1 MVKGE
6 HSKQLPKNYKVG
18 IKIMTITATKLTLQK
33 IYDRLEQEL
42 KTTWNLD
49 TMEARETFPRE
60 HQEYQCELRSIACEA
75 LRLHLEENPEDQD
88 TLLDDVDIY
97 DRLHEIVDSSLVY
110 IISQLKVIRWTD
122 SHDSIDDMLMLDM
135 CSDSQSAITQ
145 IAFWAKLEDVQDTLN
160 LYSTEY
166 TSQRGDSNA

>member
-1 MVKGE
+1 
-6 HSKQLPKNYKVG
+6 
-18 IKIMTITATKLTLQK
+18 MTITATKLTLQK

-75 LRLHLEENPEDQD
+75 LRLHLEENPEDQG

-97 DRLHEIVDSSLVY
+97 DTLHEIVDSSLVY
-110 IISQLKVIRWTD
+110 TVSQLKVIRWTD
-122 SHDSIDDMLMLDM
+122 NERSVDEEVGLV
-135 CSDSQSAITQ
+135 CEDSQSAITQ
-145 IAFWAKLEDVQDTLN
+145 IAYWAKVADVQDTLH

>member
-1 MVKGE
+1 
-6 HSKQLPKNYKVG
+6 
-18 IKIMTITATKLTLQK
+18 MTITATKLTLQK

-88 TLLDDVDIY
+88 TLLDDIDIY
-97 DRLHEIVDSSLVY
+97 ERLHEIVDSSLVY
-110 IISQLKVIRWTD
+110 TVSQLKVIRWTD
-122 SHDSIDDMLMLDM
+122 NEGSVDEEDGLV
-135 CSDSQSAITQ
+135 CEDSQSAITQ
-145 IAFWAKLEDVQDTLN
+145 IAYWAKVADVQDTLH

>member
-1 MVKGE
+1 
-6 HSKQLPKNYKVG
+6 
-18 IKIMTITATKLTLQK
+18 MTITATKLTLQK

-88 TLLDDVDIY
+88 TLLDDVDYNCHSIY
-97 DRLHEIVDSSLVY
+97 ERLHEIVDSSLVY
-110 IISQLKVIRWTD
+110 IVSQLKVIRWTD
-122 SHDSIDDMLMLDM
+122 NEGSVDEEVGLV
-135 CSDSQSAITQ
+135 CEDSQSAITQ
-145 IAFWAKLEDVQDTLN
+145 IAYWAKVADVQDTLH

>member
-1 MVKGE
+1 
-6 HSKQLPKNYKVG
+6 
-18 IKIMTITATKLTLQK
+18 MTITATKLTLQK

-75 LRLHLEENPEDQD
+75 LRLHLEENPENQG

-110 IISQLKVIRWTD
+110 TVSQLKVIRWTD
-122 SHDSIDDMLMLDM
+122 NEGSVDEEVGLV
-135 CSDSQSAITQ
+135 CEDSQSAITQ
-145 IAFWAKLEDVQDTLN
+145 IAYWAKVADVQDTLH

>member
-1 MVKGE
+1 
-6 HSKQLPKNYKVG
+6 
-18 IKIMTITATKLTLQK
+18 MTITATKLTLQK

-88 TLLDDVDIY
+88 TLLDDIDIY
-97 DRLHEIVDSSLVY
+97 ERLHEIVDSSLVY
-110 IISQLKVIRWTD
+110 TVSQLKVIRWTD
-122 SHDSIDDMLMLDM
+122 NEGSVDEEVGLV
-135 CSDSQSAITQ
+135 CEDSQSAITQ
-145 IAFWAKLEDVQDTLN
+145 IAYWAKVADVQDTLH

>member
-1 MVKGE
+1 
-6 HSKQLPKNYKVG
+6 
-18 IKIMTITATKLTLQK
+18 MTITATKLTLQK
-33 IYDRLEQEL
+33 IYDRLEHEL

-110 IISQLKVIRWTD
+110 TVSQLKVLRWTD
-122 SHDSIDDMLMLDM
+122 NEGSVDEEIGLD
-135 CSDSQSAITQ
+135 CEDSQSAIAQ
-145 IAFWAKLEDVQDTLN
+145 IAYWAKIADVQDTLN
-160 LYSTEY
+160 LYSTQY
-166 TSQRGDSNA
+166 ISQRGDSTIKWKV